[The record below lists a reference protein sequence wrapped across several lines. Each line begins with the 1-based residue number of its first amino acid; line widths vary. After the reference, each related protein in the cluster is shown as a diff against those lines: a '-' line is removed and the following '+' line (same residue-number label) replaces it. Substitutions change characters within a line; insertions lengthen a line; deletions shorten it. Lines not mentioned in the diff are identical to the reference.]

1 MVNEIMKKIVIIGA
15 GASGLGAAYKLLE
28 SGKNFEITILEREP
42 IVGGIAGRWEID
54 WDGKKYF
61 IEKGYHHILDGDKT
75 TMDFA
80 KILGLGDKLHFKAV
94 KQGFLYKGKVYG
106 FSTPLEILQFP
117 ISLKDKIKLAK
128 FSLLDTKIKDWSALE
143 KTTAKDWVTKTAGK
157 TNYEVFFE
165 RLIWNKFHILPDEIS
180 APWLGTR
187 LAKESSSFL
196 KKFGWLEGGESSILY
211 RLAEYLRER
220 GVKIYAGVN
229 IYKIENTVK
238 TESFHVPTK
247 SSDFVN
253 ENKKRI
259 YFMKGT
265 KQEVLEADAVVSTI
279 APRVFLKLV
288 PNISKELKEKME
300 KIKYLSCTCLTVG
313 LNKKFTDRYWINIL
327 EKDVP
332 VSAIFCRSNLYEDSA
347 PQGKSVMYIITYMKH
362 GEEFW
367 FKSDEEIKKAYIDY
381 AERVFPGFR
390 QAIEWE
396 RLAKLEWVEAIY
408 DMDYENPPITDGNG
422 FYFAGI
428 YRFFPKIR
436 NVASALESGI
446 EAAEKIL
453 DDFGL
458 KSP

>member
-1 MVNEIMKKIVIIGA
+1 MVIMKKIIIIGA

-42 IVGGIAGRWEID
+42 IVGGIAGRWEIN

-80 KILGLGDKLHFKAV
+80 KKLGLGDKLHFKAV
-94 KQGFLYKGKVYG
+94 KQGFVYKGKAYG

-117 ISLKDKIKLAK
+117 ISIIDKIKLAK
-128 FSLLDTKIKDWSALE
+128 FSLLDTKRKDWGPLE
-143 KTTAKDWVTKTAGK
+143 KTTAKDWVIKIAGK
-157 TNYEVFFE
+157 NNYEIFFE

-187 LAKESSSFL
+187 LAKESSSFMR
-196 KKFGWLEGGESSILY
+196 KFGWLEGGESAVLY
-211 RLAEYLRER
+211 KLAEYLKEH
-220 GVKIYAGVN
+220 GVKIFTGAN
-229 IYKIENTVK
+229 IYKIENEK
-238 TESFHVPTK
+238 
-247 SSDFVN
+247 
-253 ENKKRI
+253 KKRI
-259 YFMKGT
+259 YFMHGT
-265 KQEVLEADAVVSTI
+265 KQEVVEADAVISTI

-288 PNISKELKEKME
+288 PNISEELKAKME
-300 KIKYLSCTCLTVG
+300 KIKYLSCTCLAVG
-313 LNKKFTDRYWINIL
+313 LSKKFTDRYWINIL
-327 EKDVP
+327 EKDVS

-362 GEEFW
+362 GEEF
-367 FKSDEEIKKAYIDY
+367 FSKSDEEIKKIYLDFS
-381 AERVFPGFR
+381 ERVFPGFN
-390 QAIEWE
+390 QAVEWE

-446 EAAEKIL
+446 EAAEKIIEDL
-453 DDFGL
+453 DL
-458 KSP
+458 KSS

>member
-1 MVNEIMKKIVIIGA
+1 MKKIIIIGA
-15 GASGLGAAYKLLE
+15 GASGLGAACKLLE
-28 SGKNFEITILEREP
+28 SGKDFEITLIEKEKS
-42 IVGGIAGRWEID
+42 VGGIAGRWEID

-61 IEKGYHHILDGDKT
+61 IEKGYHHILDGDQT

-80 KILGLGDKLHFKAV
+80 KKLGLGDKLHFKSV
-94 KQGFLYKGKVYG
+94 KQGFVYKGKAYG

-117 ISLKDKIKLAK
+117 IPIIDKIKLAK
-128 FSLLDTKIKDWSALE
+128 FSLLDTKRKDWGPLE
-143 KTTAKDWVTKTAGK
+143 KTTAKDWVIKIAGK
-157 TNYEVFFE
+157 NNYETFFE

-187 LAKESSSFL
+187 LAKESSSFM
-196 KKFGWLEGGESSILY
+196 KKFGWLEGGESSVLY
-211 RLAEYLRER
+211 KLAEYLKEH
-220 GVKIYAGVN
+220 GVKIFTGAS
-229 IYKIENTVK
+229 IYKIEN
-238 TESFHVPTK
+238 
-247 SSDFVN
+247 N
-253 ENKKRI
+253 EKKKRI
-259 YFMKGT
+259 FFMNGT
-265 KQEVLEADAVVSTI
+265 KQEVVEADAVISTI

-288 PNISKELKEKME
+288 PNVSKELKERME
-300 KIKYLSCTCLTVG
+300 KIKYLSCSCLAVG

-362 GEEFW
+362 GEDFW
-367 FKSDEEIKKAYIDY
+367 FKSEDEIKKAYTDY
-381 AERVFPGFR
+381 AERIFPGFK

-453 DDFGL
+453 EDFGS
-458 KSP
+458 KSS

>member
-1 MVNEIMKKIVIIGA
+1 MEGLQENGEEIMKRIVILGA

-28 SGKNFEITILEREP
+28 SGKDFEITLIEREQS
-42 IVGGIAGRWEID
+42 VGGIAGRWEID

-80 KILGLGDKLHFKAV
+80 KKLGLGNKLHFKSV
-94 KQGFLYKGKVYG
+94 KQGFVYKGKAYG

-117 ISLKDKIKLAK
+117 IPIIDKIKLAK
-128 FSLLDTKIKDWSALE
+128 FFLLDTKRKDWGPLE
-143 KTTAKDWVTKTAGK
+143 KTTAKDWVIKAAGK
-157 TNYEVFFE
+157 NNYETFFE

-196 KKFGWLEGGESSILY
+196 KKFGWMEGGESMILY
-211 RLAEYLRER
+211 RLAEHLKER
-220 GVKIYAGVN
+220 GGKIFTGAN
-229 IYKIENTVK
+229 IYKIEN
-238 TESFHVPTK
+238 
-247 SSDFVN
+247 N
-253 ENKKRI
+253 EKKKRI
-259 YFMKGT
+259 YFMNGT
-265 KQEVLEADAVVSTI
+265 KQEVVEANAVISTI
-279 APRVFLKLV
+279 APRVFLKMV
-288 PNISKELKEKME
+288 PNIPKEAREKME
-300 KIKYLSCTCLTVG
+300 KIKYLSCTCLAVG
-313 LNKKFTDRYWINIL
+313 LSKKFTDRYWINIL
-327 EKDVP
+327 EKDVS

-347 PQGKSVMYIITYMKH
+347 PAGKSVMYIITYMKH
-362 GEEFW
+362 GEDFW
-367 FKSDEEIKKAYIDY
+367 FKSEDEIKKTYIDY
-381 AERVFPGFR
+381 AERIFPGFK

-408 DMDYENPPITDGNG
+408 DMDYENPLITDGSG

-436 NVASALESGI
+436 NIASALESGI

-453 DDFGL
+453 EDFGS
-458 KSP
+458 KSS